1 MNENIS
7 PDLEKNEPDQP
18 LSFKATRLIERK
30 FKALDRFEKINGKS
44 AETLLERGKIHL
56 EKNAP
61 AVALD
66 FFKKSLELRK
76 NLECIHK
83 LAICYGKL
91 DKNEDAAEL
100 FEKHLKDFE
109 WSGAYWVLLAFYKKM
124 VGDFETAFGASYT
137 AIKKFDQSSP
147 ATWRIISACAA
158 ETQRWKQL
166 YDVSKRYIDKGSN
179 YTSDLIEAYL
189 NSCLQLEEK
198 YPDEAINFL
207 ETTSFNWRDYSLATG
222 MAASLYNLKGD
233 LKTSLRLNERALELS
248 PNDISIKWNLSLAQL
263 RTGRF
268 IEGFK
273 NYEIRW
279 LWPDFPSPRR
289 TFEKPNFNTIS
300 EKDLETNTYKNSKV
314 MVWYEQGIGDQLRF
328 FSALPKFA
336 EEFPNLIIEPSRK
349 TEVLL
354 NNTFPNIPTRVDNF
368 NAETLHA
375 LKEDFDFHMPLGDM
389 FFYVMKKYGDQ
400 LLDKNFSVMEGYL
413 VADKLRSLYWRDK
426 LNALSQKPKIGFCWR
441 SGIIDKKR
449 SSYYTNLKQW
459 EKLFKNP
466 NFSFVNL
473 QYDLSHDELLDKHPE
488 VREYFL
494 DTGFLDQRDDLEG
507 AQALISNLDFVIS
520 PSSTPG
526 MIASASGIPAVIYH
540 KPNIW
545 SFGRHGK
552 FVKNPI
558 YKNSRSYHTINIR
571 DNEELINDIS
581 EYVINFFGKN

>member
-7 PDLEKNEPDQP
+7 PDLEKNTPDQP
-18 LSFKATRLIERK
+18 LSFKATRLIEKK

-56 EKNAP
+56 EKNEP

-91 DKNEDAAEL
+91 DKNEDAAEQ

-137 AIKKFDQSSP
+137 AITKFDQSSP

-166 YDVSKRYIDKGSN
+166 YDVSKRYINKGSN

-222 MAASLYNLKGD
+222 MAASLYNLKGN
-233 LKTSLRLNERALELS
+233 LETSLRLNERALELS

-300 EKDLETNTYKNSKV
+300 EKDLETNTYKNSKI

-368 NAETLHA
+368 NLETLHA
-375 LKEDFDFHMPLGDM
+375 IKEDFDFHMPVGDM
-389 FFYVMKKYGDQ
+389 FFYVMRKYGNQ
-400 LLDKNFSVMEGYL
+400 LLDKNFSVMKSYL
-413 VADKLRSLYWRDK
+413 IADKLRDIYWRDK
-426 LNALSQKPKIGFCWR
+426 LNHLSQKPKIGFAWR
-441 SGIIDKKR
+441 SGIVDKKR
-449 SSYYTNLKQW
+449 SSFYTNLKQW

-473 QYDLSHDELLDKHPE
+473 QYDLSHDELLNKHPE
-488 VREYFL
+488 VKDYFL

-520 PSSTPG
+520 TASTPG
-526 MIASASGIPAVIYH
+526 MMASASGIPTVIYH

-545 SFGRHGK
+545 SFGRIGK

-558 YKNSRSYHTINIR
+558 YENTLSYHTMTINNN
-571 DNEELINDIS
+571 DELVNDIS
-581 EYVINFFGKN
+581 DFVVNFFEK